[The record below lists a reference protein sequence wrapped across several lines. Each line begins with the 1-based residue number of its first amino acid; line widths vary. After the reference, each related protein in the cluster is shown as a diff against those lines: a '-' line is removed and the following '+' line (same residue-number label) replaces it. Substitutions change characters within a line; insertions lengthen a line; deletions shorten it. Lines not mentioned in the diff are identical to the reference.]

1 MAGDCPVAEAMAEV
15 EFQDGG
21 NYYLDSPE
29 LMAQVAS
36 TIHKI
41 GDAAPALRA
50 YFDAKQSTQAP
61 E

>member
-1 MAGDCPVAEAMAEV
+1 MAEV

-21 NYYLDSPE
+21 NYYVDSPE

-41 GDAAPALRA
+41 GDALPALRA
-50 YFDAKQSTQAP
+50 YFDAKQSAQAP